1 MLDLHRLGV
10 KLGIAHRDQTIA
22 FREQRLLLRDEL
34 GATYSQPETGEARE
48 PKALSRNSSVGR
60 VALGTAEER
69 PACTIT

>member
-1 MLDLHRLGV
+1 MLDLQRLGV

-48 PKALSRNSSVGR
+48 PKALSRNFPVRWG
-60 VALGTAEER
+60 LETAEER
-69 PACTIT
+69 PAWAIT

>member
-34 GATYSQPETGEARE
+34 GAT
-48 PKALSRNSSVGR
+48 KAELRR
-60 VALGTAEER
+60 R
-69 PACTIT
+69 R